1 MNDYNTIE
9 RIAQALV
16 DLTERLAKQGYE
28 TSAGLLGGEFG
39 YGAFYEDDT
48 FHMRPYCW
56 CGKDD
61 CMWCAGCLCA
71 RPGDDDCEYCK
82 PGERMLA
89 AGGLAGT
96 GAPNFWH
103 KPSGLRVWWYKYI
116 GRGMRFDVPDG
127 IEAVA
132 LIDSLAR

>member
-1 MNDYNTIE
+1 DMAPHAAHCGERGRVRPGLVDGGTRPLAEPASMNDYNTIE

-61 CMWCAGCLCA
+61 CMWCVGCLCA
-71 RPGDDDCEYCK
+71 RPGDDDCEYC
-82 PGERMLA
+82 
-89 AGGLAGT
+89 
-96 GAPNFWH
+96 
-103 KPSGLRVWWYKYI
+103 
-116 GRGMRFDVPDG
+116 
-127 IEAVA
+127 
-132 LIDSLAR
+132 